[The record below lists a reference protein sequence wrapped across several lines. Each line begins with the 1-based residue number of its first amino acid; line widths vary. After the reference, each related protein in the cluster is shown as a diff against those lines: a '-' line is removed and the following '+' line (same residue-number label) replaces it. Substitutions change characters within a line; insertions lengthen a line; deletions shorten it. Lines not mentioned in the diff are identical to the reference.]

1 MGKEL
6 LYTAIDSDKKV
17 DIKDR
22 LMQLGA
28 RPNTSFDKDEFY
40 VSYAKKYGDK
50 WNEEIRKE
58 LEEML
63 INDPN
68 SFYHIHG
75 YDFTKKLSVERELLE
90 KEILK

>member
-1 MGKEL
+1 M
-6 LYTAIDSDKKV
+6 I
-17 DIKDR
+17 
-22 LMQLGA
+22 
-28 RPNTSFDKDEFY
+28 NDEY
-40 VSYAKKYGDK
+40 I
-50 WNEEIRKE
+50 EEKLRNVEKSIRKE